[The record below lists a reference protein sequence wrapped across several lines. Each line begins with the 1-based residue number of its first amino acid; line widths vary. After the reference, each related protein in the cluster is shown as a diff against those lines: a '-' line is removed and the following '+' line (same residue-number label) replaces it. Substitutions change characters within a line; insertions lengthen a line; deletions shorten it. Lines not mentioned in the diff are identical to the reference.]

1 MAYSRKKRAC
11 YFRKY
16 RRKNETVR
24 KKDSLNRLLRFL
36 IKGQNSPTIEQLI
49 GCSKDNLV
57 KYFQELFSPEMNWEN
72 HGKVWHIDHEVP
84 CSLFNLDVDGELRRC
99 YHFTNLQPLLKTENL
114 KKNKY
119 LSSCS
124 SNG

>member
-16 RRKNETVR
+16 RRNNETVR
-24 KKDSLNRLLRFL
+24 KKDSLNRLLRSF
-36 IKGQNSPTIEQLI
+36 IKGKSSPTIEQLI
-49 GCSKDNLV
+49 GCSKDNLI
-57 KYFQELFSPEMNWEN
+57 KYFQELFTPEMNWDN
-72 HGKVWHIDHEVP
+72 HGEVWHIDHEVP
-84 CSLFNLDVDGELRRC
+84 CRLFNLDIDGELRRC

-119 LSSCS
+119 LKMI
-124 SNG
+124 N